1 MVKFLHIFVI
11 SVFAFLGSATAQNG
25 SGTPQQKSKNVEIVG
40 TIPKNGATN
49 VKTTPTLQ
57 IEFNQEI
64 KKGEGSIYI
73 CNSYGRII
81 IDIDINDEE
90 VEIVGNKVVVS
101 LFTELEPE
109 EDYHVEIDEKAIAGN
124 ENNYFPGIA
133 SDKKWYFST
142 YSLSSKS
149 NAAEN
154 IEPAFYPNPAH
165 NTIHL
170 TGQELVEEIQIINL
184 TGKLVFSETSQKTSL
199 NISNLPQGM
208 YIVSFLQK
216 NGHRISKKLIKK

>member
-1 MVKFLHIFVI
+1 MVKFLHIFII
-11 SVFAFLGSATAQNG
+11 SVFAFLGSVTAQNW
-25 SGTPQQKSKNVEIVG
+25 SGTPQQKSKNVEIIATV
-40 TIPKNGATN
+40 PKNGATN

-81 IDIDINDEE
+81 INIDINDEE
-90 VEIVGNKVVVS
+90 VKVVGSKLVVS

-109 EDYHVEIDEKAIAGN
+109 EDYHIEIDGEAIVGS
-124 ENNYFPGIA
+124 ENNYFSGIE

-142 YSLSSKS
+142 YGLNREN
-149 NAAEN
+149 NASEN

-165 NTIHL
+165 NTIHF